1 MKSGVRDL
9 TMKLKGKVSLVT
21 GAARGIG
28 KEIALTLAREGS
40 AIVLWDINSE
50 LCKKVEEQ
58 IKKLGTNALFS
69 EVEVSNLEEVSNA
82 VKTAVE
88 KFGTIDILV
97 NNAGITKDT
106 LIIRMKE
113 EDWDK
118 VIAVNLKGVFNCT
131 KEVIPVMMKK
141 SWGRIINIT
150 SVIGII
156 GNRGQANYA
165 ASKAGIIG
173 LTKSIAKEVASRNI
187 TCNAIAPGYIETEMT
202 SRLPESVKEAYIK
215 SIPLARAGTPSD
227 VANLVLF
234 LAQDESSYITGQVI
248 NVDGGMVM

>member
-1 MKSGVRDL
+1 
-9 TMKLKGKVSLVT
+9 MKLKGKVALVT
-21 GAARGIG
+21 GASRGIG

-40 AIVLWDINSE
+40 NVVIWDLNVE
-50 LCKKVEEQ
+50 LGKEVTEQ
-58 IKKLGTNALFS
+58 IKKLGSKALFFR
-69 EVEVSNLEEVSNA
+69 VDISNFEQVSNA
-82 VKTAVE
+82 VKTAAE
-88 KFGTIDILV
+88 EFGGIYILV

-113 EDWDK
+113 EDWNR
-118 VIAVNLKGVFNCT
+118 VIAVNLNGVFNCT

-141 SWGRIINIT
+141 RWGRIINIT

-156 GNRGQANYA
+156 GNKGQANYA

-173 LTKSIAKEVASRNI
+173 FTKSIAKEVASRNI
-187 TCNAIAPGYIETEMT
+187 TCNAIAPGYIETDMT
-202 SRLPESVKEAYIK
+202 SGLSESVKEAYIK
-215 SIPLARAGTPSD
+215 SIPLARAGTTSD

>member
-1 MKSGVRDL
+1 
-9 TMKLKGKVSLVT
+9 MKLKGKVSLVT
-21 GAARGIG
+21 GGARGIG
-28 KEIALTLAREGS
+28 KEIALTLAKEGS
-40 AIVLWDINSE
+40 NVALWDINSE
-50 LCKKVEEQ
+50 LSKEVVEQ

-69 EVEVSNLEEVSNA
+69 RVDISNFEEVSNA
-82 VKTAVE
+82 VKAVVE
-88 KFGTIDILV
+88 EFGGIDILV

-106 LIIRMKE
+106 FIIRMKE

-141 SWGRIINIT
+141 KWGRIINIT
-150 SVIGII
+150 SIIGII

-173 LTKSIAKEVASRNI
+173 FTKSIAKEVASRNI

-202 SRLPESVKEAYIK
+202 SELPESVRR
-215 SIPLARAGTPSD
+215 PTL
-227 VANLVLF
+227 NL
-234 LAQDESSYITGQVI
+234 SH
-248 NVDGGMVM
+248 

>member
-1 MKSGVRDL
+1 
-9 TMKLKGKVSLVT
+9 MKLKGKVSLVT

-202 SRLPESVKEAYIK
+202 SKLPESVKEAYIK

>member
-1 MKSGVRDL
+1 V
-9 TMKLKGKVSLVT
+9 KLKDTVSLVT

-28 KEIALTLAREGS
+28 KEIALTLAKEGS
-40 AIVLWDINSE
+40 NVVVWDLNSE
-50 LCKKVEEQ
+50 LGQEVTEQ
-58 IKKLGTNALFS
+58 IKKFGTKPLFS
-69 EVEVSNLEEVSNA
+69 GVDISNFEQVSNA

-88 KFGTIDILV
+88 EFGGIDILV

-118 VIAVNLKGVFNCT
+118 VMAVNLKGVFNCT

-141 SWGRIINIT
+141 KWGRIINIT
-150 SVIGII
+150 SVIGMI
-156 GNRGQANYA
+156 GNKGQANYA

-173 LTKSIAKEVASRNI
+173 FTKSIAKEVASRNI
-187 TCNAIAPGYIETEMT
+187 TCNAIAPGYIETDMT
-202 SRLPESVKEAYIK
+202 KNLPESVKEAFIQA
-215 SIPLARAGTPSD
+215 IPLAKAGTPAD

-234 LAQDESSYITGQVI
+234 IVQDESSYITGQVI

>member
-1 MKSGVRDL
+1 
-9 TMKLKGKVSLVT
+9 MKLKGKVSLVT

>member
-1 MKSGVRDL
+1 
-9 TMKLKGKVSLVT
+9 MKLKGKVSLVT
-21 GAARGIG
+21 GGARGIG
-28 KEIALTLAREGS
+28 KEIALTLAKEGS
-40 AIVLWDINSE
+40 NVALWDINSE
-50 LCKKVEEQ
+50 LGKEVVEQ

-69 EVEVSNLEEVSNA
+69 RVDISNFEEVSNA
-82 VKTAVE
+82 VKAVVE
-88 KFGTIDILV
+88 EFGGIDILV

-106 LIIRMKE
+106 FIIRMKE

-141 SWGRIINIT
+141 KWGRIINIT
-150 SVIGII
+150 SIIGII

-173 LTKSIAKEVASRNI
+173 FTKSIAKEVASRNI

-202 SRLPESVKEAYIK
+202 SELPESVKEAYFK
-215 SIPLARAGTPSD
+215 SIPLGKAGTPSD

-234 LAQDESSYITGQVI
+234 LVQDESSYITGQVI